1 MPTVQPTRHFNR
13 REALKLAGIAGV
25 AAIGGYALYEYAPW
39 LGDDESATQPRAA
52 FRSSELLPAPLL
64 ELVRFASLAASG
76 HNTQPW
82 KFAITDNSIEIRPDF
97 TRRLAVVDPHD
108 RELWISLGCAL
119 ENLLIAA
126 RAAGYEPMVS
136 YPDAA
141 ASIGVALSNA
151 SPQRTH
157 LLSVIPERQNTR
169 SIYSAQPL
177 ERTAL
182 TKLQAVAVEPGV
194 SLHFQLE
201 PADLER
207 VLEYVSRGNLEQYA
221 DKAFVAELLR
231 WLRFTKKE
239 ALASG
244 DGLYAAASGNPQVPR
259 WIGQLFVSGTSPQ
272 QQADGDA
279 KKLRS
284 SSGAVIL
291 ASSTD
296 TRGAWV
302 RVGQVYQRLALEMT
316 ALGVKSAFLNQPIEV
331 ADLRGQF
338 QSAMNLATNLPQL
351 LMRYGYA
358 DPMPFSLRRPVQDLL
373 I

>member
-1 MPTVQPTRHFNR
+1 MQTTQPSRTFNR
-13 REALKLAGIAGV
+13 RDALKLTGIAGV
-25 AAIGGYALYEYAPW
+25 TALSGYTLYEYAPW
-39 LGDDESATQPRAA
+39 LNYEEVATQPRQA
-52 FRSSELLPAPLL
+52 FHSSELLPAPLL

-82 KFAITDNSIEIRPDF
+82 KFAVNDSAIEIRPDF
-97 TRRLAVVDPHD
+97 SRRLAAVDPHD

-126 RAAGYEPMVS
+126 RAAGYEPQVS

-141 ASIGVALSNA
+141 ASIGVTLSA
-151 SPQRTH
+151 ATPQRTP

-169 SIYSAQPL
+169 SIYNAQPL
-177 ERTAL
+177 ERTTL
-182 TKLQAVAVEPGV
+182 KKLQAVDLEPGV
-194 SLHFQLE
+194 TLHFQLE
-201 PADLER
+201 AAELER
-207 VLEYVSRGNLEQYA
+207 VLEYVSLGNLEQYA
-221 DKAFVAELLR
+221 DKVFVAELLH

-239 ALASG
+239 ALASR
-244 DGLYAAASGNPQVPR
+244 DGLYSGASGNPQVPR
-259 WIGQLFVSGTSPQ
+259 WIGQIVVSGTKPQ

-284 SSGAVIL
+284 SSGAVIV

-296 TRGAWV
+296 TRSAWV

-331 ADLRGQF
+331 PDLRGQF
-338 QSAMNLATNLPQL
+338 RNAMRLGTDLPQL

-358 DPMPFSLRRPVQDLL
+358 DPMPRSLRRPVRDLL